1 MEEGRIFPDGQLAST
16 IFDQEDLMKDAV
28 RIAAAKVRPVDDQR
42 NTACYAGG
50 MANVRFSIST
60 ASEVQAAI
68 KTHAE
73 AAGMDVSAY
82 MIAAA
87 AAQMAR
93 DDAATA
99 AFAALDALN
108 QAAVEEAANVP
119 ETDLPSFDSLTA
131 EEQLLVRRVLGSALG
146 SDDSGVA

>member
-1 MEEGRIFPDGQLAST
+1 MAGAVKAATGKVLSAHDG
-16 IFDQEDLMKDAV
+16 
-28 RIAAAKVRPVDDQR
+28 R
-42 NTACYAGG
+42 NTACYAAG

-68 KTHAE
+68 KAHAE

-82 MIAAA
+82 MVAAA
-87 AAQMAR
+87 VAQMAR

-108 QAAVEEAANVP
+108 QTAIEEAANIA
-119 ETDLPSFDSLTA
+119 EADLPSFASLTA